1 MNVAALGLRK
11 VSCVPEDQND
21 TQRTNDQQDTI
32 QELKQEVQRLD
43 SQLKSER
50 EKMDEFKERMIRR
63 KDKENEVNKKLIVK
77 MKEELIS
84 IETKYIKEVRI
95 MEDRYKEFKKQKKD
109 KYKAKLK
116 DIEKK
121 HQSDIDKER
130 ARNRELEIKMAE
142 MQVQFAIL

>member
-1 MNVAALGLRK
+1 M
-11 VSCVPEDQND
+11 SCVPEDQND